1 MDKTKLEHDLETA
14 ETRKKFKITNILS
27 LLIFIIII
35 ISILLMMNMRSTLST
50 HEERIKG
57 LEKRITALQDDLR
70 QVQADKNGASK

>member
-27 LLIFIIII
+27 LLLFIVII
-35 ISILLMMNMRSTLST
+35 ISIFLMMNMRSTLST

-57 LEKRITALQDDLR
+57 LEKRITALQDNLKKMKKDEM
-70 QVQADKNGASK
+70 GESK